1 MRSCV
6 AINEDSFYPPEL
18 SDPECMS
25 WVTRTALRLANN
37 SQGLPDVKVR
47 KAIFAEGTPDPMW
60 AQALAFMGTLSRA
73 NMQNR
78 LSLVPVPVLTL
89 TSADVSRHSDQPDLQ
104 SDEQCSR
111 K

>member
-1 MRSCV
+1 MHSCV
-6 AINEDSFYPPEL
+6 AINEDSFYPPAL

-37 SQGLPDVKVR
+37 PPGSPDVKVR
-47 KAIFAEGTPDPMW
+47 NAIFAEGTPDPMW

-73 NMQNR
+73 NKQNR
-78 LSLVPVPVLTL
+78 LSFVPAPALTL
-89 TSADVSRHSDQPDLQ
+89 VSADVCTHSDQPDLQ
-104 SDEQCSR
+104 TGEQCSR